1 MQIRGAVLSLAL
13 VPALWVT
20 QSASA
25 GLMTM
30 DPNPVQFDNGSAAN
44 PISGWIELV
53 SVEQGVPD
61 GGTVLAGSV
70 SETDI
75 TLVFQIMVTEGE
87 VFSVGIGVFDT
98 NTFSGVPSTG
108 AGWIPDNP
116 DWVDITGVSG
126 TAGTRVFTFD
136 NDADGEGN
144 DNGRLGAGETS
155 DLLFVSYSS
164 LVFDGSQ
171 FLNFMIID
179 GGPDPFVSVPLVP
192 GPASLL
198 VLGMG
203 AAALAG
209 RRPRR
214 REA

>member
-1 MQIRGAVLSLAL
+1 MQIRGALLGLAL
-13 VPALWVT
+13 VPVLWFT
-20 QSASA
+20 GSATA
-25 GLMTM
+25 GLDMTM
-30 DPNPVQFDNGSAAN
+30 DPNPVQFNNNSASN

-53 SVEQGVPD
+53 SVETGLPA

-70 SETDI
+70 GANDI
-75 TLVFQIMVTEGE
+75 TLVFQIMVDEGE
-87 VFSVGIGVFDT
+87 VFSVGIGIFDT
-98 NTFSGVPSTG
+98 AASAGVPSTG

-116 DWVDITGVSG
+116 DWVDISGVSG

-144 DNGRLGAGETS
+144 DNGRLSPGETS

-164 LVFDGSQ
+164 LVFDGTQ
-171 FLNFMIID
+171 FVNFMIID

-192 GPASLL
+192 GPASLF
-198 VLGMG
+198 VLGLG
-203 AAALAG
+203 AAALG

-214 REA
+214 RTA